1 MEDSA
6 DDVELVIIEDK
17 ASDSDARKDS
27 ARNESVIQKDD
38 ASDNLIMKD
47 SVKNES
53 ETDEREV
60 ADDNDDAMKDSIKNV
75 FELRKKENSNT
86 NAKKDST
93 GDSETQANARK
104 AADGDEKKD
113 SLKVGSDANANIS
126 QESRKVTLVCLET
139 MPILITL
146 NDSSYHFQHFFSN
159 VFQESIKVTLV

>member
-86 NAKKDST
+86 NAKKDYT
-93 GDSETQANARK
+93 GDSETQAK
-104 AADGDEKKD
+104 CE
-113 SLKVGSDANANIS
+113 
-126 QESRKVTLVCLET
+126 ESRWRWWEEGLSQGWVWCKCQ
-139 MPILITL
+139 
-146 NDSSYHFQHFFSN
+146 YFSR
-159 VFQESIKVTLV
+159 V